1 MRADQAALPA
11 LPGCILNR
19 WVPRRCPGHGPWTST
34 VLGYE
39 GDCHL
44 MSKKRVPAAKKSGP
58 APVPLLLIDGLQV
71 GYGLPVCPPVTVN
84 VEPGTVVAVV
94 GANGSGKSTLLRTVV
109 GLLPPLKGRLELLG
123 KAIDDR
129 SRVFR
134 ADLAVELGDDAFF
147 PTLTVREHLR
157 LVCFG
162 HGVQDAGAVTEAL
175 LEDFGLSERSEA
187 LPAALSSGQRR
198 RLLLAAVFARPRRL
212 LILDE
217 PEQRLDS
224 SMRDDLTQRLVE
236 EREAGGAVLMATHD
250 PQLVRGAATSVVVI
264 SDHDVRVLDADAGAD
279 VILREL

>member
-1 MRADQAALPA
+1 
-11 LPGCILNR
+11 
-19 WVPRRCPGHGPWTST
+19 
-34 VLGYE
+34 
-39 GDCHL
+39 

-198 RLLLAAVFARPRRL
+198 RLLLATVFARPRRL

-264 SDHDVRVLDADAGAD
+264 SDHHVRVLEADAGAD